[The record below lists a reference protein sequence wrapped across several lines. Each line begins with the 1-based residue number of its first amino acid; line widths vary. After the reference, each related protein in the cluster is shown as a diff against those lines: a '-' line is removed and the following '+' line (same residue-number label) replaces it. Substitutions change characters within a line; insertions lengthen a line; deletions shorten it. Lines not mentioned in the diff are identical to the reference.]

1 MGLRQHVDM
10 IKKHVFLLLAFLSA
24 PLLPGAAALPH
35 PYRILQPEDAPQRLL
50 AVIEIPSGS
59 AIKYEIHPET
69 GHVFVD
75 RFLSMPVHYPT
86 NYGSLPSL
94 MAVDGDPLDVLV
106 LSRIPIAPGAL
117 IEVRPIGL
125 LRMKDGGEADD
136 KFIAVP
142 TTDVDPHYRD
152 IADVSDLSEH
162 ERLEIEYF
170 FAVYKQLPKGGKTV
184 VLDGFDGA
192 DIALER
198 LEAVLDAPD

>member
-1 MGLRQHVDM
+1 MTL
-10 IKKHVFLLLAFLSA
+10 KHTCFWLACLSLPLLL
-24 PLLPGAAALPH
+24 GASALPH
-35 PYRILQPEDAPQRLL
+35 PYQIPQPQDAPQRLL

-69 GHVFVD
+69 GHVLVD

-125 LRMKDGGEADD
+125 LRMNDGGEADD

-152 IADVSDLSEH
+152 IADISDLSEQ
-162 ERLEIEYF
+162 ERLEIEHF

-184 VLDGFDGA
+184 VLDGFAGA
-192 DIALER
+192 DVALER
-198 LEAVLDAPD
+198 LEAVLNAVD